1 LERDPTPLVAATAN
15 DLDACMADA
24 DFSAAKRRRCT

>member
-24 DFSAAKRRRCT
+24 DFAAAKRRRCA